1 MGRSRQT
8 CAVVKETPGS
18 GNQNLVLRL
27 PAVPDL
33 TFSEKAVRRTCALLF
48 AGPPKKSAV
57 ARLMTC

>member
-1 MGRSRQT
+1 
-8 CAVVKETPGS
+8 VKETLDL

-33 TFSEKAVRRTCALLF
+33 TFSEKAERGTYALFF
-48 AGPPKKSAV
+48 ARPPKKSAV

>member
-1 MGRSRQT
+1 
-8 CAVVKETPGS
+8 VKETPDL

-33 TFSEKAVRRTCALLF
+33 TFSEKAERRRYALLF
-48 AGPPKKSAV
+48 AGPPKNSAA

>member
-1 MGRSRQT
+1 
-8 CAVVKETPGS
+8 VKETPGS

-33 TFSEKAVRRTCALLF
+33 TFSEKAERRTCALLF